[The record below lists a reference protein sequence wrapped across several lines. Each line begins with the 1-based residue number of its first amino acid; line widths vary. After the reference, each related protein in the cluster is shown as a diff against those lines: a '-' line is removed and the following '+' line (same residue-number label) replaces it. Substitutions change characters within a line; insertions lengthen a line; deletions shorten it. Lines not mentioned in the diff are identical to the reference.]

1 MRLKMKKIYTLTAL
15 VVFAS
20 LSFVGRAQIHRLPT
34 VTEVDCNYSRE
45 VTGVDDM
52 AWTWWFGPQVWSVND
67 YKDKLWWGYTSARGY
82 TGIAEYDA
90 TDGTFRKMHLKKCPW
105 NDDHNNSVVVLLPDR
120 RVACIYTYG
129 HDKSNQVFVRI
140 SSSYES
146 IDEFDDAIPIEF
158 AGTTTYIQYFFMNGK
173 HYIFTRTKQDTYKWA
188 WTCSEDMVNWT
199 EPAEFITATNKR
211 YYIKLQRV
219 TDAEGIIRII
229 AYGHPTQS
237 KDCRIRMGFINFND
251 GKVYNKDGKTV
262 VTQLGNCFDYT
273 ELDVLISNEEGKVL
287 RLFDVAATP
296 MDECAVALASFTK
309 DIKTDSRYLIYKNG
323 SLQDL
328 TAGGLPFWNYS
339 VYLGG
344 ITFLSKDRVALC
356 RNDGHADYGTDYVE
370 LWKFKGKKWK
380 KEKCLHSEKVGTDI
394 IRNLR
399 PIVDYNGRYL
409 LWQRGCYD
417 HRKKGHTFTL
427 EAKIYD
433 LEKGKLIR

>member
-1 MRLKMKKIYTLTAL
+1 MNLMKRIYLISAL
-15 VVFAS
+15 VAL
-20 LSFVGRAQIHRLPT
+20 LSCNIDVDAQVRRLPT
-34 VTEVDCNYSRE
+34 VTEVDCNYFRE
-45 VTGVDDM
+45 VASVDDM
-52 AWTWWFGPQVWSVND
+52 AWTWWFGPQVWSCDD
-67 YKDKLWWGYTSARGY
+67 YKSKLWWGYTSARGY

-90 TDGTFRKMHLKKCPW
+90 TDGNFRKVHLKKCTW
-105 NDDHNNSVVVLLPDR
+105 NDDHNNSVVVMLPDR

-129 HDKSNQVFVRI
+129 HDKSNEVYVRI
-140 SSSYES
+140 STGYES
-146 IDEFDDAIPIEF
+146 IDEFGDAIPIEF

-188 WTCSEDMVNWT
+188 WTSSEDMVNWT
-199 EPAEFITATNKR
+199 EPVEFITATNKR

-219 TDAEGIIRII
+219 TDVDGVIRIV

-237 KDCRIRMGFINFND
+237 KDCRVRMGFIDFND
-251 GKVYNKDGKTV
+251 GNVYNKDGKTV
-262 VTQLGNCFDYT
+262 VTRLGDCFDYT
-273 ELDVLISNEEGKVL
+273 ELDVLIPNEEGKVL
-287 RLFDVAATP
+287 RLFDVAACP
-296 MDECAVALASFTK
+296 KDECAVAVASFTK

-323 SLQDL
+323 KIQDI

-344 ITFLSKDRVALC
+344 VSFIDKDRVALC
-356 RNDGHADYGTDYVE
+356 RNDGLEDYGTDYVE
-370 LWKFKGKKWK
+370 LWKFKGGKWK
-380 KEKCLHSEKVGTDI
+380 KEKCLHKEKVGEDI

-399 PIVDYNGRYL
+399 PIVDYKGRYL

-433 LEKGKLIR
+433 LEKEKLIR